1 MNTENKRPLTVG
13 MLRRFFATLPDE
25 GSDDLPFGV
34 ALEVEDGDG
43 GMRACAVF
51 EPALVH
57 CKKDTGI
64 PCLPHDEGAELTVV
78 VGTF

>member
-1 MNTENKRPLTVG
+1 MSTETKKPLTVG
-13 MLRRFFATLPDE
+13 MLRSFFATLPE

-34 ALEVEDGDG
+34 GLEVETAGPT
-43 GMRACAVF
+43 RVCAVF

-57 CKKDTGI
+57 CKKDTGL
-64 PCLPHDEGAELTVV
+64 PCLPHDEDAELTVV